1 MNSAT
6 SALHLSCLAL
16 GLTKNDYLWTSPIS
30 FVASANCGLYCG
42 AQVDFVDINSQNFN
56 IDVNLLEEK
65 LIEAEKNNK
74 LPKIIIPVH
83 MCGQSADMEL
93 IFNLS
98 KKYGFKIIED
108 ASHAFGGKYKNKL
121 IGNCSFSDITV
132 FSFHPVKIITTGEGG
147 AITTNDEELSN
158 RVKLLRSH
166 GITKNKK
173 FFLNK
178 KEGDW
183 YYEQQHLGFNYRL
196 TDLQSALGLEP
207 NKKNF
212 RFCF

>member
-1 MNSAT
+1 
-6 SALHLSCLAL
+6 
-16 GLTKNDYLWTSPIS
+16 
-30 FVASANCGLYCG
+30 
-42 AQVDFVDINSQNFN
+42 
-56 IDVNLLEEK
+56 
-65 LIEAEKNNK
+65 
-74 LPKIIIPVH
+74 

-132 FSFHPVKIITTGEGG
+132 FSFRPVKIITTGEGG

-173 FFLNK
+173 FFFK
-178 KEGDW
+178 
-183 YYEQQHLGFNYRL
+183 
-196 TDLQSALGLEP
+196 
-207 NKKNF
+207 
-212 RFCF
+212 